1 MVAKIRMYF
10 LAKSLASLKALFL
23 RFRSSFRLPASKN
36 SRKGKKF
43 HFAAHCAAGAVAR
56 RVEAA
61 EATRRAKREGE
72 RGRDGVYEGANKSV
86 TADCRTAAAS
96 FMGIMA
102 ESERS
107 EGEGIA
113 KKPDKCIDCM
123 LQQKPK
129 RSSDD
134 KFPAAAALQRGSVC
148 LIDSL

>member
-1 MVAKIRMYF
+1 MYF

-61 EATRRAKREGE
+61 EATRRAKREEEMGFMKE
-72 RGRDGVYEGANKSV
+72 PIKVLPQ
-86 TADCRTAAAS
+86 TAARPRP
-96 FMGIMA
+96 
-102 ESERS
+102 RS
-107 EGEGIA
+107 WQSTRA
-113 KKPDKCIDCM
+113 KGGGGDCKKNPDKCIDGM

-129 RSSDD
+129 RGSDD